1 MSEYH
6 WEEDEIAEPGAIADG
21 EEDQPLLPRFQ
32 NNTRKEFDYGMKND
46 IPEIFGMIDIEEY
59 LDWESVAEN
68 FFD

>member
-32 NNTRKEFDYGMKND
+32 NNTRKEFDYGMKID